1 MSRRILLVLAAVRA
15 VLAIVAIPLAPA
27 LYKHHV
33 AVLVLLRPSKEVLL
47 FAGYMVRE
55 GKVNV
60 LTVIT
65 ASIPLLVLAV
75 WVFYGLGRA
84 YRDDMKDADLPG
96 VAGRLL
102 PRERIEQLQ
111 DAISDRGTPLIIVG
125 RIASMP
131 STLVAAAAGSADLSF
146 KQFALADLAGSA
158 ISLTMVLGAGF
169 LLGEA
174 RKSAGP
180 WLTVLGAV
188 AFLAL
193 MIVLGKRL
201 SGAGRTRAR
210 EKAASSR

>member
-1 MSRRILLVLAAVRA
+1 MHRRVLLVLAVVRA
-15 VLAIVAIPLAPA
+15 ALAIVAIPLAPA

-33 AVLVLLRPSKEVLL
+33 ALLVLLRPSKEVLL
-47 FAGYMVRE
+47 FAGYQLRE
-55 GKVNV
+55 GKVGL
-60 LTVIT
+60 LTVVT
-65 ASIPLLVLAV
+65 VSIPLLVLAV

-84 YRDDMKDADLPG
+84 YQDELKDADLPG
-96 VAGRLL
+96 IAGRVL
-102 PRERIEQLQ
+102 PRKRIKKLQ

-131 STLVAAAAGSADLSF
+131 STLVAAAAGSADVSF

-158 ISLTMVLGAGF
+158 ISLSMTLGAGY

-174 RKSAGP
+174 RTTAGP
-180 WLTVLGAV
+180 WFTVLGAV

-201 SGAGRTRAR
+201 SDGGRRR
-210 EKAASSR
+210 ERASSSS